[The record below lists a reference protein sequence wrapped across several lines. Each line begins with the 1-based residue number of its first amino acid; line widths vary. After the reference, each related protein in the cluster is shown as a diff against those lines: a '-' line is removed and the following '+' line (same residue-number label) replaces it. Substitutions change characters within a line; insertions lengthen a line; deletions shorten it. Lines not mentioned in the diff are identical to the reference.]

1 MIYHGLIRQEKE
13 QIEEACN
20 FTGQELQLF
29 RMRASGESLERC
41 AELMNVSVATVKRI
55 SQRVNRKIKKL
66 ILF

>member
-1 MIYHGLIRQEKE
+1 MIYHDLIRQEKE
-13 QIEEACN
+13 QVEEACN
-20 FTGQELQLF
+20 FTDPELQLF
-29 RMRASGESLERC
+29 RLRASGESLEHC

>member
-1 MIYHGLIRQEKE
+1 MIYHDLIRQEKE
-13 QIEEACN
+13 QIEEECN

-41 AELMNVSVATVKRI
+41 AERMNVSVATVKRI